1 MLNLLLGLIKPTTKI
16 VGTVINS
23 RRPLAVKGIAGV
35 FAMLGIGLNYEEILP
50 IIDAISQLPYGKF
63 MLGSAIFVT
72 IFATKDVAGCVVN
85 IRKTVAELY
94 KLVATIFKPLILVIK
109 NVCKLKKR

>member
-1 MLNLLLGLIKPTTKI
+1 MLNLLLNLIKPTTKI
-16 VGTVINS
+16 VNTVINS

-35 FAMLGIGLNYEEILP
+35 FAILGLGLNYEEILP

-85 IRKTVAELY
+85 IRKTITEIY

-109 NVCKLKKR
+109 KCKRKK